1 MIFEHNKSKE
11 LIILF
16 LLINFLNVY
25 DYFYKKNNNFHE
37 LCKTINKFLV
47 KEDNLCDKWI
57 VIIAFNPPTSFL
69 INLEKKIEDWKIVVI
84 GNNQTEDLHWNIFNS
99 STKLFYLSFE
109 DQKCLNYNIISY
121 LKPNSYYRKS
131 IGYLYAIQ
139 HGAKEIYEIDEDLA
153 FNDTSFLNTH
163 FENEFVS
170 YVNRNDSVMS
180 NPYFYLGET
189 NIWPR
194 GFRIKDIGK
203 QIDNN
208 LGFVNSSNIDLKP
221 LIFQGIIN
229 NIPDTDS
236 IFHLTGLKFNNT
248 FNINYPKLYPIIYF
262 PNNYIPI
269 SSKNTRYIYEIFP
282 FLMFPISYNENIGD
296 IWRGYL
302 MQYFAWRMKGAIIYY
317 SSEVYKFTELK
328 CFQDITK
335 EKNIYFQLERFL
347 NVLNSNNE
355 NYNEKKPLELV
366 IFFLKILLEKRII
379 KKEDFKIFQIFYKD
393 LINIGYNF
401 NYDSI
406 VQFNLNYSNYLKTY
420 TKLELYIPSKII
432 VKKRRN
438 LKLIKHLSSEKI
450 YNDILLIINYNR
462 NDFLY
467 LNPYTINLYK
477 KYIPNIVFIYPS
489 NIKEKNTISCNESYI
504 GYYSY
509 ICFKKVYLEY
519 PNYKGYLFINDDLF
533 LKAWELPNLNF
544 NVPWF
549 SQFAPLNK
557 KWSHYSECH
566 QLYKLLEE
574 NKGWEI
580 NITKFNGYFD
590 ALEGLADFYYIPN
603 YHASKLLHLFDKMFK
618 SKLFLECSVP
628 SSMAILLASNYQI
641 IYFDALWDEHRK
653 RVINFLYSRLDQI
666 AVHPVKFSSAYTR
679 KKVNQFIYFINS
691 IDY

>member
-16 LLINFLNVY
+16 LLINFLNIY
-25 DYFYKKNNNFHE
+25 DYFYKKNNDFHE

-57 VIIAFNPPTSFL
+57 VIVAFNPPTSFL

-139 HGAKEIYEIDEDLA
+139 HGAKEIYEIDEDLS
-153 FNDTSFLNTH
+153 FNNTSFLNTY

-170 YVNRNDSVMS
+170 YVNRNDSVMT
-180 NPYFYLGET
+180 NPYTYFGET

-208 LGFVNSSNIDLKP
+208 LGFVNSSNIELKP

-236 IFHLTGLKFNNT
+236 IFDLTGLKFNNT
-248 FNINYPKLYPIIYF
+248 FIINYPKLYPIIYF
-262 PNNYIPI
+262 PKNYIPI
-269 SSKNTRYIYEIFP
+269 NSKNTRYIYEIFP

-296 IWRGYL
+296 IWRGYI
-302 MQYFAWRMKGAIIYY
+302 MQYFAWRMKGAVIYY
-317 SSEVYKFTELK
+317 SSNVYKSDELK
-328 CFQDITK
+328 NFNDIIK
-335 EKNIYFQLERFL
+335 EKNNYFQLDIFL
-347 NVLNSNNE
+347 NLLNSIDE
-355 NYNEKKPLELV
+355 NCHEKKSLELV
-366 IFFLKILLEKRII
+366 FFLKILLEKQII
-379 KKEDFKIFQIFYKD
+379 KGEDFKIFQVFYKD
-393 LINIGYNF
+393 LINQGYNF

-406 VQFNLNYSNYLKTY
+406 IEFNLNSSCYLKTY
-420 TKLELYIPSKII
+420 TKLEIYIPSKIF
-432 VKKRRN
+432 VTKSKN
-438 LKLIKHLSSEKI
+438 LKLIKHLSSDKI
-450 YNDILLIINYNR
+450 YNDILLIINYNK
-462 NDFLY
+462 NGFLY
-467 LNPYTINLYK
+467 LNNYIINLYK

-489 NIKEKNTISCNESYI
+489 NIKGKNIISCNDSNI
-504 GYYSY
+504 GFYSY
-509 ICFKKVYLEY
+509 ICFRKVYLKY

-544 NVPWF
+544 SVPWF
-549 SQFAPLNK
+549 NQYGPLNK
-557 KWSHYSECH
+557 TWFHYSRCH
-566 QLYKLLEE
+566 QFYKLLEK
-574 NKGWEI
+574 NKGWEN

-590 ALEGLADFYYIPN
+590 VLQGLSDFYYIPN
-603 YHASKLLHLFDKMFK
+603 FYASKLCYLFDKMFK
-618 SKLFLECSVP
+618 SKLFLECSIP
-628 SSMAILLASNYQI
+628 SSMAILLAPNYQI
-641 IYFDALWDEHRK
+641 IYIDALWGNNRK
-653 RVINFLYSRLDQI
+653 RVIDFLYSRFDQI
-666 AVHPVKFSSAYTR
+666 TVHPVKFSNEKIR
-679 KKVNQFIYFINS
+679 KKVNQYIYFVNS
-691 IDY
+691 IEY